1 MVFIDSECNIDCKY
15 ITPRISTDTNNLNN
29 KLPYSTK
36 EALRIQQPFSSSVSQ
51 TTPLPQGY
59 MCFITNNCRCFGV

>member
-1 MVFIDSECNIDCKY
+1 MVFIESECNIDCKY
-15 ITPRISTDTNNLNN
+15 KTHLISTDTNNLNN
-29 KLPYSTK
+29 KLPYSPK
-36 EALRIQQPFSSSVSQ
+36 ETLRIEQPFSSSVSP